1 MGIYNLGGGG
11 SAPTLEARTVTPSTS
26 QQIIKP
32 SRDEYDGLSQ
42 VTVEATPLET
52 RTVNPSTSSQ
62 TITPSGSNIGFS
74 TITVNPY
81 RLQNKSVTP
90 STNAQTVS
98 PDSGYNGLSSVSVGS
113 VSLQSKTVSPSTSSQ
128 TIRAD
133 SGYTGLSQVTVN
145 GAALQSKTA
154 TPGSS
159 TQYISAD
166 SGYYGLSSVS
176 VAAVEYA
183 VRSISLDFSAVN
195 FNNTYSVISLP
206 FNTNYIIAFYCTI
219 PLYTSDLFN
228 LEGMFNSSTNNGDG
242 EFLYALFRY
251 SALCSKTGN
260 TITLTYPNFTESLQ
274 FNPAAQWTFRYVTL
288 T

>member
-11 SAPTLEARTVTPSTS
+11 GAPTLEARTVTPSTS

-42 VTVEATPLET
+42 VTVEATPLEA

-81 RLQNKSVTP
+81 RLQSKNVTP

-98 PDSGYNGLSSVSVGS
+98 PDSGYNGLSSVSVGA
-113 VSLQSKTVSPSTSSQ
+113 VSLQSKTVTPS
-128 TIRAD
+128 
-133 SGYTGLSQVTVN
+133 
-145 GAALQSKTA
+145 
-154 TPGSS
+154 SS

-166 SGYYGLSSVS
+166 SGYYGLSGVS
-176 VAAVEYA
+176 VGAVKYA
-183 VRSISLDFSAVN
+183 VYSTTLDFAAVN
-195 FNNTYSVISLP
+195 FTNTYSVISLP
-206 FNTNYIIAFYCTI
+206 FYTNNIIAFYCSI

-251 SALCSKTGN
+251 SALCSKSDT
-260 TITLTYPNFTESLQ
+260 TITLTYPQFSESLQ
-274 FNPAAQWTFRYVTL
+274 FNPSVRWTFRYVTL